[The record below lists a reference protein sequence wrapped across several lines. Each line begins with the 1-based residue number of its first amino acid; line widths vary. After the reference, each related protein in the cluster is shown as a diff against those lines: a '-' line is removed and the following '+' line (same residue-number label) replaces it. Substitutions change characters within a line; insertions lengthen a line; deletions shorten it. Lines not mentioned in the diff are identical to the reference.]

1 VLLDHLMA
9 ESGADPDAVRGPV
22 VGTHLEFAVAVATG
36 TVDAGLAVRSAAA
49 ELDLEFIPLAWENYE
64 LAVTAVALGAASDLI
79 AALRTDALRSAV
91 ESLGGY
97 DASDSGRVTAL
108 GATSRR
114 SPRTRR
120 GGR

>member
-22 VGTHLEFAVAVATG
+22 VGTHLEVAVAVATG
-36 TVDAGLAVRSAAA
+36 TVDTGLAVRSAAA